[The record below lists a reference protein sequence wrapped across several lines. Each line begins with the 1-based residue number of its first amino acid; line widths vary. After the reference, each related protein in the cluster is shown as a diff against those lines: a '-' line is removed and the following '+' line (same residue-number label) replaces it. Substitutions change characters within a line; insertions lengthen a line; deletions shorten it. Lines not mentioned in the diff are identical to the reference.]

1 MGVRDLAL
9 MMMFLGVF
17 RKKFTKNMLDW
28 KMYLTERGLKGPTK
42 QKVA

>member
-9 MMMFLGVF
+9 MIIFLGLF
-17 RKKFTKNMLDW
+17 RKKFTKNTLDW
-28 KMYLTERGLKGPTK
+28 KMYLTDRGLKGPAK